1 MLQFVYA
8 EVDPRTDIPFYVGI
22 TNNLNQRHTEHF
34 KRNEHIKQMYSETLK
49 SYMKILEIVY
59 DKKEAHKQ
67 ERYWIQT
74 YLEQGIQLT
83 NIRLTGPMPLSYPEP
98 VQLSERCLTYN
109 QIYTL

>member
-22 TNNLNQRHTEHF
+22 TNNPNQRRAEHL
-34 KRNEHIKQMYSETLK
+34 KRNEHVKQMCSEAVTP
-49 SYMKILEIVY
+49 YMKILEIVY

-74 YLEQGIQLT
+74 YLESVSYTHLT
-83 NIRLTGPMPLSYPEP
+83 LPTNRE
-98 VQLSERCLTYN
+98 V
-109 QIYTL
+109 